1 MEGAGGEVGGYSA
14 GGDGEFLSWRE
25 GHGARILNVGIC
37 RTCGLED
44 N

>member
-1 MEGAGGEVGGYSA
+1 MEGAGGEVGEDQA
-14 GGDGEFLSWRE
+14 GSDGKFLSWRE

-37 RTCGLED
+37 RTYGLED